1 MSGETSLC
9 RIATEQDLQQLW
21 GKNIARHPDDP
32 RWQRWSEEYI
42 RYNRLGMAVT
52 FVVTA
57 DGDPVGQ
64 GTLILSPECKAV
76 SGRPLLCDGITTGNV
91 NALRIEKAHEGKHH
105 ISAMMQAMEVH
116 ARRRGLTA
124 LTIGVEAVETRN
136 IGIYL
141 HWGYT
146 EYVMHE
152 EDEDG
157 LVLYYRKELA

>member
-1 MSGETSLC
+1 MTEYQTHIASADELA
-9 RIATEQDLQQLW
+9 RIWEKDVAAND
-21 GKNIARHPDDP
+21 GDP
-32 RWQRWSEEYI
+32 RWLRWREEYI
-42 RYNRLGMAVT
+42 RYNALGMAVT

-76 SGRPLLCDGITTGNV
+76 KGRPLLCDGIATGNV
-91 NALRIEKAHEGKHH
+91 NALRIEKEHEGKHQ
-105 ISAMMQAMEVH
+105 ISAMMRGMEAH
-116 ARRRGLTA
+116 ARRLGLTA
-124 LTIGVEAVETRN
+124 LTIGAEAVETRN